1 LSLITKIMSLDQC
14 GYSEDNIRER
24 RRIKNGVNRRFKN
37 AARETTADTPLKLC
51 SPVRL
56 FQEALMTIASVP
68 DALGAGK
75 IA

>member
-1 LSLITKIMSLDQC
+1 MMSLDQW

-24 RRIKNGVNRRFKN
+24 RRIKNDNRRFKN

-56 FQEALMTIASVP
+56 FQEALITIASVP